1 VSAVDV
7 LAVLERMADHLRPI
21 VANVHVVEHDKAL
34 AAVRELVAAAR
45 LANGDH
51 TAPHDC
57 YATGP
62 MTGDP
67 PLDLVRCPGCILAAA
82 LAAFKEPPK

>member
-1 VSAVDV
+1 MSAPVDV
-7 LAVLERMADHLRPI
+7 LAHLEGMGLRYGDKWK
-21 VANVHVVEHDKAL
+21 AAHDAL
-34 AAVRELVAAAR
+34 AELIAAAK
-45 LANGDH
+45 LVNAGH

-67 PLDLVRCPGCILAAA
+67 FLDLVRCPGCQLAEA
-82 LAAFKEPPK
+82 LARVGGAK